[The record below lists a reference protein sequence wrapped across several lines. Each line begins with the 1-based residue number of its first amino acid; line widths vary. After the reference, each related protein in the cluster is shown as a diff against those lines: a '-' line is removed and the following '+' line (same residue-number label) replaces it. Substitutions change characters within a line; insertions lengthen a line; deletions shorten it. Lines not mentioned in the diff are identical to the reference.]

1 MSKTEWRDECGDIYD
16 SSTYE
21 TKTILDEISVLPNMA
36 KTIRNKKWYKQTVD
50 LVEWTVVQYLDAKR
64 CREARTQ
71 QIDSRWCLFGGQPNL
86 RLLRYSKFHVT
97 LYTVI
102 HSDHLFRT
110 GPFCQIG
117 KTFVGAA
124 NTVSAKR
131 LGVPHILLTQTASTH
146 VPDLVRKIN
155 FYLMRDDE
163 VRNDL

>member
-1 MSKTEWRDECGDIYD
+1 MNAETSTIVPHTRPRRFWMRSACFRTWPRRSATKNGISKLSIWWNGPS
-16 SSTYE
+16 SSTWTPRDAARPGHSRLTRDGVFLE
-21 TKTILDEISVLPNMA
+21 VSPSPISPIVKFPCKTIH
-36 KTIRNKKWYKQTVD
+36 TIIR
-50 LVEWTVVQYLDAKR
+50 
-64 CREARTQ
+64 
-71 QIDSRWCLFGGQPNL
+71 
-86 RLLRYSKFHVT
+86 
-97 LYTVI
+97 
-102 HSDHLFRT
+102 SDHLFRT